1 MFRQTKLKNGLTL
14 ITAPVKGTKTVTV
27 LVTIGT
33 GAKYENRQNNGISHF
48 LEHLFFK
55 GTKKRPTPFAVASD
69 ADSIGGE
76 FNAHTSKESTSYYMK
91 VDSGKTERAVE
102 MLSDMITN
110 SLFKAEEL
118 EREKGVII
126 EEINMYL
133 DNPMMNIEDVF
144 EKLIYGDTPAGRAT
158 QGVKET
164 VSKFTREDF
173 INYYFS
179 QYQLKNTLVI
189 AAGDISAKTTKL
201 IEKYFGDFAKNH
213 NHGGFQNKARV
224 VVKQKQARLKTE
236 FKQTDQAHL
245 SLGVHSYPYGHKK
258 QAALKILGI
267 ILGGSMSARLFM
279 ELREKRGL
287 AYYVRTEIE
296 PYTDCGY
303 LTSRAGV
310 PVGKVEEAIKV
321 ILDEYGKLKKELVSK
336 SELQRVKDM
345 IRGKITIQLE
355 ASDDVANWYSRQAIL
370 ELTQA
375 REGLKGDKIVT
386 PEQFFREIA
395 KVTPAEIRA
404 VAREIFVT
412 EKLNLAVIGP
422 FKDNQK
428 FVKLLK
434 F

>member
-1 MFRQTKLKNGLTL
+1 MYKQSKLKNGLTL
-14 ITAPVKGTKTVTV
+14 ITAPVKGTKTVTI

-33 GAKYENRQNNGISHF
+33 GAKYENKQNNGISHF

-69 ADSIGGE
+69 ADAIGGE
-76 FNAHTSKESTSYYMK
+76 FNAYTSKESTSYYMK
-91 VDSGKTERAVE
+91 VDSSKTEQAVE
-102 MLSDMITN
+102 MLADMLTN
-110 SLFKAEEL
+110 SLFNTEEL

-144 EKLIYGDTPAGRAT
+144 EKLMYGDTAAGRPT
-158 QGVKET
+158 QGIRET
-164 VSKFTREDF
+164 VSGIGRDN
-173 INYYFS
+173 ILNYFNK

-189 AAGDISAKTTKL
+189 AAGDINAKTIKL
-201 IEKYFGDFAKNH
+201 IEKYFGEFAKSH
-213 NHGGFQNKARV
+213 NHSSFQNKDRV
-224 VVKQKQARLKTE
+224 AVKQQQARLKTE

-245 SLGVHSYPYGHKK
+245 SLGVHTYPYGHKK

-310 PVGKVEEAIKV
+310 PVAKVEEAIKV
-321 ILDEYGKLKKELVSK
+321 ILDEYSKLKKELVSK
-336 SELQRVKDM
+336 TELQRIKDM

-355 ASDDVANWYSRQAIL
+355 ASDDVANWYSRQAVMD
-370 ELTQA
+370 LTQV
-375 REGLKGDKIVT
+375 REGMRAAGIDT

-404 VAREIFVT
+404 VAREIFVP

-422 FKDNQK
+422 FKDGRN
-428 FVKLLK
+428 FEKLLK

>member
-1 MFRQTKLKNGLTL
+1 MYKQTKLKNGLTL

-33 GAKYENRQNNGISHF
+33 GAKYENKQNNGISHF

-69 ADSIGGE
+69 ADAIGGE
-76 FNAHTSKESTSYYMK
+76 FNAYTSKESTSYYMK
-91 VDSGKTERAVE
+91 VDSSKTEQAVE
-102 MLSDMITN
+102 MLSDMLTN
-110 SLFKAEEL
+110 SLFKSEEM

-144 EKLIYGDTPAGRAT
+144 EKLLYGDTPAGWSTA
-158 QGVKET
+158 GEKEI
-164 VSKFTREDF
+164 VAKFTREDF
-173 INYYFS
+173 IKYFSS

-189 AAGDISAKTTKL
+189 AAGDINAKTTKL
-201 IEKYFGDFAKNH
+201 IEKYFGEFAQKH
-213 NHGGFQNKARV
+213 AHGNFKAKALVRV
-224 VVKQKQARLKTE
+224 SQKQAKVKTE

-245 SLGVHSYPYGHKK
+245 SLGVHAYPYGHKK
-258 QAALKILGI
+258 HAALKILGI

-296 PYTDCGY
+296 PYTDSGY

-310 PVGKVEEAIKV
+310 PVAKVEEAIKV
-321 ILDEYGKLKKELVSK
+321 ILDEYSKLKKELVSK

-355 ASDDVANWYSRQAIL
+355 ASDDVANWYSRQAVMD
-370 ELTQA
+370 LTQA
-375 REGLKGDKIVT
+375 REGMRAAGIDT

-404 VAREIFVT
+404 VAREIFVQ

-422 FKDNQK
+422 FKDGHS
-428 FVKLLK
+428 FEKLLK
-434 F
+434 L